1 MTSVPHMTY
10 NDPKLPDTLLEP
22 AARAVLGDGGVHR
35 AACTAADAFSL
46 VPSWR
51 IGFEKGKLDEGFIKN

>member
-1 MTSVPHMTY
+1 MTHINLP
-10 NDPKLPDTLLEP
+10 LPDTLLEP

-51 IGFEKGKLDEGFIKN
+51 IGFEKGKLYEDLIKN